1 MVEATPYSDVG
12 IMMLYWI
19 FVLFTLASPLITD
32 NYTAKTIL
40 LTFVIPNMLLSLS
53 TGLPRLSV
61 DRGYL
66 IAAVFLA
73 TLVVFAVSEVHPRS
87 KTTIKEFGKDKNKTL
102 EGAGILTCA
111 FVIGG
116 ILSYL
121 IIDKSI
127 YDSLKET
134 NMNNAI

>member
-1 MVEATPYSDVG
+1 MKRIGSTNRDTLETRIRVEANIDGTGS
-12 IMMLYWI
+12 
-19 FVLFTLASPLITD
+19 A
-32 NYTAKTIL
+32 
-40 LTFVIPNMLLSLS
+40 SLS

-66 IAAVFLA
+66 IAATFLA
-73 TLVVFAVSEVHPRS
+73 TLAVFAVSEVHPRS
-87 KTTIKEFGKDKNKTL
+87 KTTIKEFGKDKNKTI

-116 ILSYL
+116 ILSY
-121 IIDKSI
+121 IVIDKSI